1 MILEFLI
8 NLEQGKII
16 AAGFLISFVFTAL
29 LIHVFYEK
37 LPQDQGRDFA
47 VNGQL
52 SKGKARGA
60 GVIFIPA
67 IALVTLAFVP
77 FSIELLIY
85 MVLLIASM
93 LSGYLDD
100 AAQTPWNEYK
110 KGLIDF
116 AIAALAGITYVGFN
130 PSAIVFMGMQIA
142 IPVPVYVL
150 LAVILIWTSINVT
163 NCTDGVDGLS
173 SMITIVTLA
182 TFYLAFTEELGDF
195 SSAIIIFIGGI
206 LAYLWSNASPSTL
219 MMGDAGSRAIGFFI
233 AVIAMK
239 SQHPIAYVLA
249 ALVFILDGG
258 LGILKISLKR
268 FLKIWILKTIRT
280 PLHDEARKN
289 RGWSDTQVVLRF
301 TMIQVLISALLLCL
315 VGK

>member
-1 MILEFLI
+1 MILNTLTQ
-8 NLEQGKII
+8 LGQVRM
-16 AAGFLISFVFTAL
+16 AAIGLLLAFVFTAL
-29 LIHVFYEK
+29 LLQIFRDK
-37 LPQDQGRDFA
+37 LPQDQGREFA

-60 GVIFIPA
+60 GVVFIPS
-67 IALVTLAFVP
+67 IALVSVALVP
-77 FSIELLIY
+77 FSVELLIY
-85 MVLLIASM
+85 MVLLIAAM

-100 AAQTPWNEYK
+100 AAETPWNEYK

-116 AIAALAGITYVGFN
+116 AIALMAGVTYVGFN
-130 PSAIVFMGMQIA
+130 SSAIQFLGWEIA
-142 IPVPVYVL
+142 IPAPLYVL
-150 LAVILIWTSINVT
+150 LAVVLVWTSINVT

-173 SMITIVTLA
+173 SMIAVVTLA
-182 TFYLAFTEELGDF
+182 TFLLAFGTELGNF
-195 SSAIIIFIGGI
+195 STAIVVFIGG
-206 LAYLWSNASPSTL
+206 LFAYLWLNASPSSL

-239 SQHPIAYVLA
+239 SGHPLAYLLA

-258 LGILKISLKR
+258 LGILKITLKR
-268 FLKIWILKTIRT
+268 FLKIWILKNTRT

-301 TMIQVLISALLLCL
+301 TMIQVLVSAVLLLL
-315 VGK
+315 VA

>member
-1 MILEFLI
+1 MIVDILSGFGQAKVTALALLI
-8 NLEQGKII
+8 AFG
-16 AAGFLISFVFTAL
+16 FTAL
-29 LIHVFYEK
+29 LLHAFRDK
-37 LPQDQGRDFA
+37 LPQDQGREYA

-60 GVIFIPA
+60 GVLFIPS

-77 FSIELLIY
+77 FSVELLIY

-100 AAQTPWNEYK
+100 AAETPWNEYK

-116 AIAALAGITYVGFN
+116 AIAAIAGITYVGFN
-130 PSAIVFMGMQIA
+130 SSAIQFFGQEIA
-142 IPVPVYVL
+142 IPAPLYVF
-150 LAVILIWTSINVT
+150 LAVVLIWTSINVT

-173 SMITIVTLA
+173 SMIALVTMG
-182 TFYLAFTEELGDF
+182 TFLLAFGEELGDF
-195 SSAIIIFIGGI
+195 SGAIVVYIGGL
-206 LAYLWSNASPSTL
+206 LAYLWCNASPSTL

-233 AVIAMK
+233 AIIAMK
-239 SQHPIAYVLA
+239 SGHPIAYVLA

-258 LGILKISLKR
+258 LGILKITLKR
-268 FLKIWILKTIRT
+268 FLKIWILKNTRT

-289 RGWSDTQVVLRF
+289 RDWSDTQVVLRF
-301 TMIQVLISALLLCL
+301 TMVQVLISAVLLLL
-315 VGK
+315 VA

>member
-1 MILEFLI
+1 MILELLQ
-8 NLEQGKII
+8 NLGQLQMASI
-16 AAGFLISFVFTAL
+16 ALLVAFGFTAL
-29 LIHVFYEK
+29 LLHAFCDK
-37 LPQDQGRDFA
+37 LPQDQGREFA

-60 GVIFIPA
+60 GVLFIPA
-67 IALVTLAFVP
+67 IALMALVFVP
-77 FSIELLIY
+77 FSIEFFIY
-85 MVLLIASM
+85 MVLLVASM

-116 AIAALAGITYVGFN
+116 AIALIAGITYVGFN
-130 PSAIVFMGMQIA
+130 PSAFQLFGMRVS
-142 IPVPVYVL
+142 IPAPLYVL
-150 LAVILIWTSINVT
+150 LAVVLIWTSINVT

-173 SMITIVTLA
+173 SMITLVTLA
-182 TFYLAFTEELGDF
+182 TFLIAFYTELGDF
-195 SSAIIIFIGGI
+195 ANVIVVFVGGL
-206 LAYLWSNASPSTL
+206 LAYLWCNVSPSTL

-233 AVIAMK
+233 AVVAMK
-239 SQHPIAYVLA
+239 SGHPVAYVLA

-268 FLKIWILKTIRT
+268 FLKIWILKNIRT

-289 RGWSDTQVVLRF
+289 RGWSDSQVVLRF
-301 TMIQVLISALLLCL
+301 AMLQVLISAVLLLI
-315 VGK
+315 VS

>member
-1 MILEFLI
+1 MIVDILSGFGQTKL
-8 NLEQGKII
+8 
-16 AAGFLISFVFTAL
+16 AALALLVAFVFTAL
-29 LIHVFYEK
+29 LLHAFHDK
-37 LPQDQGRDFA
+37 LPQDQGRQYA

-60 GVIFIPA
+60 GLLFIPS

-77 FSIELLIY
+77 FSVELLIY

-93 LSGYLDD
+93 LSGFLDD
-100 AAQTPWNEYK
+100 AAETPWNEYK

-116 AIAALAGITYVGFN
+116 AIAAVAGVTYVGFN
-130 PSAIVFMGMQIA
+130 PSTIQVLGLEIA
-142 IPVPVYVL
+142 IPAPLYVF
-150 LAVILIWTSINVT
+150 LAVVLIWTSINVT

-173 SMITIVTLA
+173 GMIALVTMG
-182 TFYLAFTEELGDF
+182 TFLLAFGAELGDF
-195 SSAIIIFIGGI
+195 SGAIVIFAGGL
-206 LAYLWSNASPSTL
+206 LAYLWCNASPSTL

-233 AVIAMK
+233 AIIAMK
-239 SQHPIAYVLA
+239 SGHPIAYALA

-258 LGILKISLKR
+258 LGILKITLKR
-268 FLKIWILKTIRT
+268 FLKIWILKNTRT

-301 TMIQVLISALLLCL
+301 TMVQVLISAVLLLL
-315 VGK
+315 VA